1 MRTARNK
8 ERLTVW
14 DFVLTFR
21 LPEGGEEPSAW
32 LDALFAAACDDATI
46 GIGKRGFIALDFTRG
61 GGSAEQA
68 VHSAIAAVDGAIP
81 GAVLTEVGPDLVSL
95 TDLAAMLGC
104 SRQNLRKYAMGEI
117 RGVRAPFPAPVFT
130 GNPSLWRLAEVA
142 AWLEQHTEMRLAH
155 PVAEIAR
162 AASRLNLDLQ
172 NARLREAT
180 AA

>member
-1 MRTARNK
+1 M
-8 ERLTVW
+8 W

-32 LDALFAAACDDATI
+32 LDALFEAGCDDASV
-46 GIGKRGFIALDFTRG
+46 GVGRRGFIALDFTRG

-104 SRQNLRKYAMGEI
+104 SRQNLRKYAMGHI
-117 RGVRAPFPAPVFT
+117 RGVHVPFPAPVFT

-142 AWLEQHTEMRLAH
+142 PWLEQHTDLRLTRPLAE
-155 PVAEIAR
+155 VARI
-162 AASRLNLDLQ
+162 ASRLNLDLQ
-172 NARLREAT
+172 TARLHEIAVV
-180 AA
+180 A